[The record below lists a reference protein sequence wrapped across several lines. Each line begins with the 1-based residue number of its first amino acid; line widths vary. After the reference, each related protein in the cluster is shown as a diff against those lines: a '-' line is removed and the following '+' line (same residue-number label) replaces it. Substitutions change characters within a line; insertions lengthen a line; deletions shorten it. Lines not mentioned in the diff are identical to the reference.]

1 MQTKSDTF
9 FAYANKFRLY
19 PIVIGSLYFDLSL
32 FLQGRVLLVGLFV
45 CFLQALASFSS
56 VPRNCVEKKGTFAI
70 NRNNVK

>member
-45 CFLQALASFSS
+45 RLFFAGISIFQFRASQL
-56 VPRNCVEKKGTFAI
+56 
-70 NRNNVK
+70 